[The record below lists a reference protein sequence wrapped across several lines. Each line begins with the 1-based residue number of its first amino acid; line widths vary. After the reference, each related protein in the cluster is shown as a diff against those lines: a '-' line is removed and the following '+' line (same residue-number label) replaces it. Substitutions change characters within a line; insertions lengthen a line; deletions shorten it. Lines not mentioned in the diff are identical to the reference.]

1 MPALSQT
8 ARPTIVRS
16 GPSGGLLGSVRPRP
30 RLLLVL
36 EAAGFVH
43 VKKGFVGKRPRTSLK
58 LTAEG
63 RTAWAAHL
71 ATLREIAAG

>member
-1 MPALSQT
+1 M
-8 ARPTIVRS
+8 
-16 GPSGGLLGSVRPRP
+16 
-30 RLLLVL
+30 L

-43 VKKGFVGKRPRTSLK
+43 VKKGLVGKRPRTSLK

-63 RTAWAAHL
+63 RTAWSAHL